1 MLAFAPRLAVRSLPR
16 AVPALRVAPAA
27 RRTLLTSAVRRGV
40 STRYTAEHEWVRFD
54 DASNVGTI
62 GITDYAQ
69 NSLGDVVFVELP
81 AEGSQVKMGEQIG
94 SVESVKAASD
104 IYSPVSGVVES
115 VNTELGDQPG
125 LLNKSPLENGWLC
138 QIKLANPS
146 EFTTLLDEAAYKAL
160 CEDA

>member
-81 AEGSQVKMGEQIG
+81 AEGSQVKMGGECG
-94 SVESVKAASD
+94 AESD
-104 IYSPVSGVVES
+104 G
-115 VNTELGDQPG
+115 
-125 LLNKSPLENGWLC
+125 
-138 QIKLANPS
+138 
-146 EFTTLLDEAAYKAL
+146 AAYWRRGRAV
-160 CEDA
+160 AGAAGAG